1 MQHSDSLR
9 PLIAP
14 SKAGEPL
21 IVVRDD
27 AAAAAR
33 FTGAVAAIG
42 NFDGVHRGH
51 RAVID
56 AAVTRAAALRAPAIA
71 VTFEPHPRKVLRP
84 SDPIFRLTDETS
96 KLRLLA
102 TTGLNGALVLT
113 FDADFAALTAEQFV
127 TRILVGRLGI
137 RGATIG
143 FDFHFGHQRGGS
155 PAFLAE
161 QGERYGFSVETAPPL
176 EDEGRPVSSS
186 SIRAALAE
194 GRVVEAAE
202 LLGYPW
208 FAAGT
213 VIEGDK
219 RGRDLGFP
227 TANISLDPDC
237 GLKHGIYAVRVG
249 IGGLIRDGVA
259 SFGTRPTFDDGA
271 PLLEV
276 HVFDFSGDLYGA
288 PVDVAFV
295 GWIRAEAKFD
305 SVDALVR
312 RMDEDARLARSA
324 LARPGDAFPQLGEMT
339 S

>member
-1 MQHSDSLR
+1 MTE
-9 PLIAP
+9 P
-14 SKAGEPL
+14 SKPANSF
-21 IVVRDD
+21 VVVHDD
-27 AAAAAR
+27 GPRIALLKEAI
-33 FTGAVAAIG
+33 AAIG

-56 AAVTRAAALRAPAIA
+56 AAIARAAALKCPAVA
-71 VTFEPHPRKVLRP
+71 VTFEPHPRAVLRP
-84 SDPIFRLTDETS
+84 AEPVFRLTDETA

-102 TTGLNGALVLT
+102 ATGLAGALVLT
-113 FDADFAALTAEQFV
+113 FDAAFAALSAESFV
-127 TRILVGRLGI
+127 RDILVGRLGI

-155 PAFLAE
+155 PEFLAAE
-161 QGERYGFSVETAPPL
+161 GERLGFSVEAAPPL

-208 FAAGT
+208 FVTGR
-213 VIEGDK
+213 VVRGEQ

-227 TANISLDPDC
+227 TANLALDPACD
-237 GLKHGIYAVRVG
+237 LKHGIYAVRVRAG
-249 IGGLIRDGVA
+249 DDLHNGVA

-276 HVFDFSGDLYGA
+276 HLFDFAGDLYGA
-288 PVDVAFV
+288 EIDVAFI
-295 GWIRAEAKFD
+295 GWIRAESKFD
-305 SVDALVR
+305 TAEALVR
-312 RMDEDARLARSA
+312 RMDEDARLARLA
-324 LARPGDAFPQLGEMT
+324 LARVPGAFPSLR
-339 S
+339 SI

>member
-1 MQHSDSLR
+1 MISPHK
-9 PLIAP
+9 PT
-14 SKAGEPL
+14 EPF

-27 AAAAAR
+27 APGVAR
-33 FTGAVAAIG
+33 FNGTVAAIG

-56 AAVTRAAALRAPAIA
+56 AATARAAAVGSPAIA

-84 SDPIFRLTDETS
+84 SDPVFRLTDEKS

-102 TTGLNGALVLT
+102 TTGLAGALVLT
-113 FDADFAALTAEQFV
+113 FDAAFAALTAEQFV

-143 FDFHFGHQRGGS
+143 FDFHFGNRRGGS

-161 QGERYGFSVETAPPL
+161 QGERYGFTVETAPPL

-208 FAAGT
+208 FASGP
-213 VIEGDK
+213 VIKGDQ

-227 TANISLDPDC
+227 TANLRLDQNC
-237 GLKHGIYAVRVG
+237 SLKHGIYAVRIAMDGV
-249 IGGLIRDGVA
+249 IRDGVA

-276 HVFDFSGDLYGA
+276 HLFDFSGDLYGA
-288 PVDVAFV
+288 PLDVACI
-295 GWIRAEAKFD
+295 GRIRAEAKFD
-305 SVDALVR
+305 SAEALVR
-312 RMDEDARLARSA
+312 RMDEDARLARAA
-324 LARPGDAFPQLGEMT
+324 LARAGDVFPPLGEI
-339 S
+339 SS